1 MAAAFNLSRLIPIV
15 VLLLHAVCMTT
26 ASSDLPVFFFHAAN
40 GKASAGNSIKTNVT
54 GQGRVF
60 NALNICQGT
69 CSVQILRVEVELM
82 VLQIRSIISND
93 TATYANG
100 YIFVGHGQGGV
111 IARAV
116 IESMDDHNVT
126 TFISLAAP
134 QNGVFYGPQKEDA
147 VALAAFLKLYA
158 PAMIPTS
165 VFNFSSYST
174 ADYRGKLQYDFNQL
188 LAKTPELSTQYSA
201 ANLFRSPAQASWIDW
216 NPFLPELNNLDACSN
231 SSCTADQASR
241 KANFLKLKK
250 AYFLGSP
257 RDGVIAPFQSAML
270 GQYSNVSSAD
280 QIKSRFEKLKILPLI
295 KGTEYMNDTYGVR
308 TLFQS
313 GRLTLRRVENVPH
326 ECWVRDTRFHDDNAR
341 ICAWKPIFAEYVYP
355 LLNG

>member
-1 MAAAFNLSRLIPIV
+1 MTFSFKPSIL
-15 VLLLHAVCMTT
+15 VLALVLMLNAVHTTT
-26 ASSDLPVFFFHAAN
+26 ASSNLPVFFFHAAN
-40 GKASAGNSIKTNVT
+40 GKASSGNNIKANVT

-82 VLQIRSIISND
+82 MLQIRSIISND
-93 TATYANG
+93 TSTYANG
-100 YIFVGHGQGGV
+100 YIFIGHGQGGV
-111 IARAV
+111 VARAV

-158 PAMIPTS
+158 PAMIPAS
-165 VFNFSSYST
+165 VFNFSSYSP
-174 ADYRGKLQYDFNQL
+174 ADCRGKMQFDFNQRL
-188 LAKTPELSTQYSA
+188 VEAPELSTQYSA
-201 ANLFRSPAQASWIDW
+201 ANLFRSPAQASWIGW
-216 NPFLPELNNLDACSN
+216 NPFLPELNNLNACSN
-231 SSCTADQASR
+231 STCTADQASR

-250 AYFLGSP
+250 AYFFGSP

-280 QIKSRFEKLKILPLI
+280 QIKTQFEKLKILPLI
-295 KGTEYMNDTYGVR
+295 KGTEYLNDTYGIR

-326 ECWVRDTRFHDDNAR
+326 ECWVRDTRFHDDNYK
-341 ICAWKPIFAEYVYP
+341 ICAWKPIFAKYIYP
-355 LLNG
+355 LLNE